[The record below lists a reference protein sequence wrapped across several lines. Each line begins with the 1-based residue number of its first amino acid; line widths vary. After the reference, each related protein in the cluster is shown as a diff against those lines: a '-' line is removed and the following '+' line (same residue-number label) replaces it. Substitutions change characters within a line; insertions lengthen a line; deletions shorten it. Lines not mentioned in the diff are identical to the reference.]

1 MWNSCPMRVAS
12 LRERLLAV
20 AVDAAAVILGMAVVV
35 GLGVVGVIAYMRVR
49 GRADQDDA
57 DDDEDEAEPDR
68 DEDEDEVE
76 DEADQD
82 GAEDGEAVRPTGLS
96 GDGDDWYDRQRR
108 VQEFLQSPLLR
119 ASLLGVSAGLAV
131 ANRNWRSPGFRVV
144 GLRRVDARTRGP
156 IRVRSGLIRVHFDQA
171 RQAATRPLFRS
182 RALRERDR
190 NRIAACGWQVA
201 GPILSELLLAIP
213 IRDGRTVYDRLTET
227 IVVNDQGPA
236 LPL

>member
-1 MWNSCPMRVAS
+1 MRVAS

-182 RALRERDR
+182 RAHRERDR